1 MAPSASRW
9 LGLWL
14 PRWSTD
20 RWRRT
25 RRPAER
31 IDTAPLA
38 LVAAGSG
45 GVRVV
50 AVDRR
55 AAAQGIA
62 PGQTLADARAV
73 LPGLV
78 VANADPAAD
87 RVALAGLGEW
97 AERFSPFVALDM
109 AGEGLWLEIS
119 GTERLFGTPDA
130 LARGLIARLD
140 RMGFAAR
147 AAVAPTPGAAWALA
161 RYGGTLAVV
170 EAGGVAQALAAL
182 SPAALRLP
190 DGMAMELAR
199 LGLTRIEQLYGLPR
213 ASLAARFGAV
223 LARRLD
229 QALGRE
235 PEALAP
241 HRPPPRHIARLAWP
255 APIGRTEDVQ
265 MAIRQLATALCR
277 SLERAGE
284 GAARLALAL
293 HLADGQTRR
302 LAVGCSRPNR
312 TPAHLERLFAEKLD
326 GLDIGFGVETMV
338 LDAVETVV
346 LQPGGMDDAALGVLV
361 DRLGNRLGAAAVGRL
376 VPRASHVPERA
387 QCWSPGLASL
397 PRDATWLAGDRPR
410 PIRLLMPPELIDVMA
425 EVPDSPPAQFS
436 WRRRAHR
443 VRHAEGPERIA
454 AEWWRAIDPHAA
466 AEAEAGTRD
475 YFRVEDESGH
485 RFWLYRDGL
494 YAPGRMPAWYLHGLF
509 G

>member
-1 MAPSASRW
+1 M
-9 LGLWL
+9 
-14 PRWSTD
+14 
-20 RWRRT
+20 
-25 RRPAER
+25 
-31 IDTAPLA
+31 
-38 LVAAGSG
+38 AAGSG

-50 AVDRR
+50 AVDQR
-55 AAAQGIA
+55 AATEGIA

-87 RVALAGLGEW
+87 RTALAGLGEW
-97 AERFSPFVALDM
+97 AERFSPFVALDIQ
-109 AGEGLWLEIS
+109 GDGLWLDIS
-119 GTERLFGTPDA
+119 GTERLFGTPDT

-147 AAVAPTPGAAWALA
+147 VAVAPTPGAAWALA
-161 RYGGTLAVV
+161 RYGGMLPVI
-170 EAGGVAQALAAL
+170 EAGGIAQALAVL

-190 DGMAMELAR
+190 DGMAVELAR
-199 LGLTRIEQLYGLPR
+199 LGLDRIGQLYGLPR

-235 PEALAP
+235 AEALAP
-241 HRPPPRHIARLAWP
+241 HRTPPRHVARLAWP
-255 APIGRTEDVQ
+255 APIGRTEDIQ
-265 MAIRQLATALCR
+265 MAIRHLAAALCA
-277 SLERAGE
+277 SLEQAGE
-284 GAARLALAL
+284 GAARLDLAL

-302 LAVGCSRPNR
+302 LEVGCSRPNR

-326 GLDIGFGVETMV
+326 GLDIGFGVEAMV

-346 LQPGGMDDAALGVLV
+346 LRPGEDDGAALGVLV
-361 DRLGNRLGAAAVGRL
+361 DRLGNRLGAAAIGRL

-387 QCWSPGLASL
+387 QCWSPGLGL
-397 PRDATWLAGDRPR
+397 PPREAIWLADDRPR
-410 PIRLLMPPELIDVMA
+410 PIRLLMPPELVEVMA
-425 EVPDSPPAQFS
+425 EVPDSPPVQFS
-436 WRRRAHR
+436 WRRRTHR
-443 VRHAEGPERIA
+443 VRRAEGPERIA

-494 YAPGRMPAWYLHGLF
+494 FAPGRMPSWYLHGLF